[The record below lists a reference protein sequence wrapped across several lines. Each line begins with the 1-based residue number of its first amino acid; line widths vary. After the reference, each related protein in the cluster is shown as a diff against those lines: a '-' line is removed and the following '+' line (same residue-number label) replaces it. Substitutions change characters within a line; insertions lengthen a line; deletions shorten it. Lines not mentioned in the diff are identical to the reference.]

1 VELLTAVLI
10 SWPFWTAI
18 IVVTSVL
25 ILRKPFASFVDR
37 LRGFKAWGASLD
49 AGPAEPQT
57 RSEAGT
63 PTPTALL
70 KHEAETAPKKAPRD
84 VVDDVLRHLPRAE
97 YFAMREEQIE
107 QQLGQLGI
115 SEDPQQTARV
125 LIALTA
131 SASVGNEFEPL
142 QHDLGEPA
150 AHPSHSMT
158 SRNPSP
164 LTHYDGA
171 IYRRRGRLSSDVPEL
186 HVRGLHRL
194 HDSSRD
200 HCR

>member
-37 LRGFKAWGASLD
+37 LRGFKAWGASSMQVQPSRRLD
-49 AGPAEPQT
+49 PKPEHRCRP
-57 RSEAGT
+57 RFW
-63 PTPTALL
+63 

-131 SASVGNEFEPL
+131 SASVGNEFE
-142 QHDLGEPA
+142 
-150 AHPSHSMT
+150 
-158 SRNPSP
+158 
-164 LTHYDGA
+164 
-171 IYRRRGRLSSDVPEL
+171 RLYNMIWGSQLRIL
-186 HVRGLHRL
+186 HTQWLRATRL
-194 HDSSRD
+194 P
-200 HCR
+200 